1 MSKGKKK
8 QKTRVEEITKVL
20 TDLENDLSNFK
31 LNIDKKGKTIKEYIR
46 LLTLAK
52 EEYQKLFEENKSLK
66 EPLER
71 ARKKSEKNI

>member
-1 MSKGKKK
+1 MNKGKKK
-8 QKTRVEEITKVL
+8 QKTRVEEITEVL

-31 LNIDKKGKTIKEYIR
+31 LNIDKKGKTIKGYIR

-52 EEYQKLFEENKSLK
+52 EEYQKLFEENKRLK

-71 ARKKSEKNI
+71 ARKSGEKNI